1 MAVGIFQG
9 TGKDWYPKQDPIV
22 PKPYHKYL
30 KEDDLKISYPEIY
43 GDKVIDPETG
53 KERDKTLQEIIDAV
67 SNGSTIRLSK
77 DYTEDIVIKSGKVV
91 KIDLSGHKLTNKT
104 EDTITIELGGGLT
117 LTGKG
122 LVDNT
127 IKGKAPVYNNGIT
140 IIDGA
145 SITKSETDYYA
156 ILNHGTMVITGD
168 AKVYLPEKV
177 VSSVIDNGYY
187 DYTKTDPKLG
197 YVVGKNIAFPTITI
211 ESGTFSGGR
220 NAIKNDDGGIAVI
233 EGGTF
238 TAEQCGL
245 FNVNKMTVK
254 DCTVVPMSDANGQHT
269 VYAEGWKY
277 AVYTKYYND
286 DTDAGRIDITGG
298 DFAGLLFEDGAP
310 KAAIIVTGG
319 TFDRESPILDETKQ
333 HWEKKNGK
341 YIVVAG
347 PKPADETKEEEKPAE
362 EETNKSTDATATEDT
377 TTTDAPAQA

>member
-43 GDKVIDPETG
+43 GDKVIDPKTG
-53 KERDKTLQEIIDAV
+53 EERDKTLQEIIDAV
-67 SNGSTIRLSK
+67 SNGSTVRLSK

-91 KIDLSGHKLTNKT
+91 KIDLAGHKLTNKT

-127 IKGKAPVYNNGIT
+127 INGKAPVYNNGIT

-310 KAAIIVTGG
+310 KAAITVTGG

-347 PKPADETKEEEKPAE
+347 PTADETKEEEKPAE
-362 EETNKSTDATATEDT
+362 EETDKTTDATATEDT